1 MRQFLQFL
9 TASFVYLACLAP
21 AFAQDDDKGF
31 LTRTIQD
38 ALSGA
43 GRTVSIDGFAGALS
57 SAASFERMTI
67 SDDDGIWLTLED
79 VVLDWNRSALLR
91 GRLEVEQLTAG
102 RLDVERLPVSDDVD
116 LPDAEATPFALPD
129 LPVSIEIA
137 NFSVDEINLGE
148 PILGEAAQL
157 SVQANA
163 RLTDTVGFVD
173 FQARRTDGKK
183 GEFDIQADFDRTEN
197 VLDLL
202 LKLTE
207 DPEGIASKLL
217 NLPGQPSVQMTV
229 EGAGPLDDFATDV
242 TIATDGEERL
252 AGQVTLGTQTSRR
265 ASETPDRRI
274 QADIGGDITALL
286 APRYREFFGDEV
298 RLAVDALLES
308 NGAIDVSSFTLAANS
323 VDLEGKVMLN
333 QEKWPT
339 LIDISGRIANPD
351 GTTTLLP
358 ISGDGTRVEAV
369 TLRVDYDAADGDSF
383 ESAFDITGLDTGAL
397 QIAETQLA
405 LDGILEGNLGSLG
418 QFLGDVTFAAKG
430 LALTDPASAAA
441 IGDAI
446 NGSAEIRF
454 VEGEPIEING
464 LTLSGE
470 DYGLTGEAAIDG
482 VDTGLLT
489 QLKMTLEAKDISRF
503 SALAGRDIAGATALA
518 LNGTVTPLGGMFDLA
533 IAGGTDDLKIGIEQ
547 ADAVLAG
554 RTNLSMVAKRNET
567 GTYLQDLDLKNDA
580 IDLTGNVE
588 LRSEDSRAA
597 LDFTL
602 ADVGLV
608 LPQYEG
614 PISVKATAEQ
624 EARGWI
630 VDAVTDGPYGAALTV
645 SGLATG
651 EDAQIDF
658 TADIPRVEDF
668 VPDADITG
676 PVTAKGTLRQTPEGW
691 QINTDASGPLN
702 AQASVV
708 GLVSPRVDV
717 AFDLALPD
725 IQPLVPQITGG
736 VEASGTLEQTEQGFV
751 VDTIVNG
758 PYDSRVSLEGLA
770 TGANMALSFNLSL
783 PDVSPLAPGANGPLS
798 AQGDIRQTPD
808 GIAVDFSANGPYGS
822 SAMVEGLATGANMAL
837 SFDLSVPN
845 VSPFAPGVNGALSAQ
860 GDIRQTPDGIAV
872 DVDASGPYGS
882 SAMVE
887 GLVTGEVSLRF
898 DVSVPN
904 VNPFVPSVSGAFA
917 ASGVARQTDAG
928 VVLDAS
934 ASGPYGAQATV
945 EGLVTGPNADI
956 DFQLSMPDIGALVE
970 QVNGP
975 LSVAG
980 SARREG
986 EAWRIDT
993 NANGPAGT
1001 QASVAG
1007 LVNTD
1012 GTLNLDIAG
1021 NAPLGLARPF
1031 LAPRD
1036 LQGQAQFDLNING
1049 PAALSSVSGRIT
1061 TNNATFTAPN
1071 LRVALQGINADIQL
1085 GNNRAQINLTGQ
1097 AVDGGDLRVA
1107 GAITLTPALPADI
1120 SVTVRNLTYADP
1132 SLYSTTLN
1140 GDLRL
1145 AGPLS
1150 GGAQISG
1157 VINVG
1162 ETSIQVPATGLTSIG
1177 DIPQIT
1183 QVNAPADVLATRRK
1197 AGLDGADAGEDP
1209 AESASGPG
1217 FGLNL
1222 QINAPNR
1229 IFVRGR
1235 GLDAELGGALT
1246 LTGSTNRIISAG
1258 RFELI
1263 RGRLDILGKRF
1274 LLDEGSVQFQGDF
1287 IPYIRFVTSTDTE
1300 TGEVQV
1306 IVSGPANEPEVTF
1319 ESTPA
1324 APQDEVLSQLLFG
1337 RNISEISAFQALQLA
1352 SAVATL
1358 AGRGGEGVI
1367 GSLREGFGLDDLDVT
1382 TTDDGATALR
1392 LGKYLTDNVYTD
1404 VTAASDG
1411 TGEVSLNLDITESLT
1426 AKGTL
1431 GSDGDSSIGI
1441 FFERDY

>member
-1 MRQFLQFL
+1 MRQFLQIL
-9 TASFVYLACLAP
+9 TASLVYLACLTP
-21 AFAQDDDKGF
+21 AAAQDDDKGF

-57 SAASFERMTI
+57 SEASFDRMTI
-67 SDDDGIWLTLED
+67 ADDDGIWLTLDD

-102 RLDVERLPVSDDVD
+102 RLDVERLPVSNEVD
-116 LPDAEATPFALPD
+116 LPDAEAKPFALPE

-137 NFSVDEINLGE
+137 DFSVDEINLGE

-157 SVQANA
+157 SVSANA
-163 RLTDTVGFVD
+163 RLTDTVGIVD
-173 FQARRTDGKK
+173 FQARRTDGKR

-202 LKLTE
+202 LNLTE

-242 TIATDGEERL
+242 TIATDGQERL
-252 AGQVTLGTQTSRR
+252 AGQVTLGTQAPRR
-265 ASETPDRRI
+265 ASDTPDRRI

-286 APRYREFFGDEV
+286 APRYRDFFGEDV
-298 RLAVDALLES
+298 RLALDALLES
-308 NGAIDVSSFTLAANS
+308 NGAVEVSSFALAANS
-323 VDLEGKVMLN
+323 VDLQGQVTLN

-351 GTTTLLP
+351 GTSTLLP
-358 ISGDGTRVEAV
+358 VSGEGTRVEAV
-369 TLRVDYDAADGDSF
+369 TLRVDYDAADGDRF
-383 ESAFDITGLDTGAL
+383 DSAFDITGLHTGAL
-397 QIAETQLA
+397 QIAQTQLA

-418 QFLGDVTFAAKG
+418 QFFGDVTFATEG
-430 LALTDPASAAA
+430 LTLTDPASAEA

-446 NGSAEIRF
+446 TGSAEIRF

-489 QLKMTLEAKDISRF
+489 QLKMTLEAQDISRF
-503 SALAGRDIAGATALA
+503 STLAGRDIAGATALA

-533 IAGGTDDLKIGIEQ
+533 IAGGTDDLEIGIEQ

-554 RTNLSMVAKRNET
+554 RTSLSMVAKRNET
-567 GTYLQDLDLKNDA
+567 GTFLRDLELKNDA
-580 IDLTGNVE
+580 LDLTGDVE

-614 PISVKATAEQ
+614 PIAVKATAVQ
-624 EARGWI
+624 EPRGWV
-630 VDAVTDGPYGAALTV
+630 VDAVTDGPYDAALTV

-658 TADIPRVEDF
+658 TADIPRIEDF
-668 VPDADITG
+668 LPDADITG
-676 PVTAKGTLRQTPEGW
+676 PVTAKGALRQTPQGW
-691 QINTDASGPLN
+691 KIDTEASGPME
-702 AQASVV
+702 AQASVE
-708 GLVSPRVDV
+708 GLVTPRVDV
-717 AFDLALPD
+717 AFDLSLPD
-725 IQPLVPQITGG
+725 IQPLVPQINGG
-736 VEASGTLEQTEQGFV
+736 VAASGTLEQTEQGFV
-751 VDTIVNG
+751 VDTIADG
-758 PYDSRVSLEGLA
+758 PYDSRVAVEGLA
-770 TGANMALSFNLSL
+770 TGPDMALRFDLTL
-783 PDVSPLAPGANGPLS
+783 PDVSPLAPGVNGPLS
-798 AQGDIRQTPD
+798 AKGDIRQT
-808 GIAVDFSANGPYGS
+808 
-822 SAMVEGLATGANMAL
+822 E
-837 SFDLSVPN
+837 
-845 VSPFAPGVNGALSAQ
+845 
-860 GDIRQTPDGIAV
+860 DGIAV
-872 DVDASGPYGS
+872 DVSADGPYGS

-904 VNPFVPSVSGAFA
+904 VNPLVPSVSGSFA
-917 ASGVARQTDAG
+917 ANGVARQTENG

-934 ASGPYGAQATV
+934 ASGPYGARATV
-945 EGLVTGPNADI
+945 EGLVTGPNAAV
-956 DFQLSMPDIGALVE
+956 DFQLNMPDIGALVK

-993 NANGPAGT
+993 SANGPAGT
-1001 QASVAG
+1001 QATVAG
-1007 LVNTD
+1007 LVNPD

-1021 NAPLGLARPF
+1021 NAPLGLSRPF
-1031 LAPRD
+1031 LAPRN
-1036 LQGQAQFDLNING
+1036 LQGQARFDLQING
-1049 PAALSSVSGRIT
+1049 PAALSSVSGQIT
-1061 TNNATFTAPN
+1061 TSGATFTAPN
-1071 LRVALQGINADIQL
+1071 LRVALRGIDADVQL
-1085 GNNRAQINLTGQ
+1085 GGNRAQLNVTGQ
-1097 AVDGGDLRVA
+1097 AVDGGELRVA

-1120 SVTVRNLTYADP
+1120 KVTLRNLVYADP

-1150 GGAQISG
+1150 GGAQITG
-1157 VINVG
+1157 VINAG
-1162 ETSIQVPATGLTSIG
+1162 ETNIQVPATGLTSIG

-1183 QVNAPADVLATRRK
+1183 HVNAPADVLATRRK
-1197 AGLDGADAGEDP
+1197 AGLEGGEAGDDP
-1209 AESASGPG
+1209 AAEASGPG
-1217 FGLNL
+1217 FGLDL
-1222 QINAPNR
+1222 QLNAPNR
-1229 IFVRGR
+1229 IYVRGR
-1235 GLDAELGGALT
+1235 GLDAELGGALNLSGT
-1246 LTGSTNRIISAG
+1246 TNRIISAG

-1274 LLDEGSVQFQGDF
+1274 LLDEGSIQFQGDF

-1300 TGEVQV
+1300 AGEVRV

-1358 AGRGGEGVI
+1358 AGRGGDGVI
-1367 GSLREGFGLDDLDVT
+1367 GNLREGFGLDDLDVT
-1382 TTDDGATALR
+1382 TTEEGETALR
-1392 LGKYLTDNVYTD
+1392 LGKYLTDNIYTD

>member
-9 TASFVYLACLAP
+9 TAGLVYLACLTP
-21 AFAQDDDKGF
+21 AAAQDDDKGF

-38 ALSGA
+38 ALSGS

-57 SAASFERMTI
+57 SEASFDRMTI
-67 SDDDGIWLTLED
+67 ADDDGIWLTLDD

-102 RLDVERLPVSDDVD
+102 RLDVERLPVSNEVD
-116 LPDAEATPFALPD
+116 LPDAEAKPFALPD

-137 NFSVDEINLGE
+137 DFSVDEINLGE

-157 SVQANA
+157 SVSANA
-163 RLTDTVGFVD
+163 RLTDTVGIVD
-173 FQARRTDGKK
+173 FQARRTDGKR

-202 LKLTE
+202 LNLTE

-229 EGAGPLDDFATDV
+229 KGAGPLDDFATDV
-242 TIATDGEERL
+242 TIATDGQERL
-252 AGQVTLGTQTSRR
+252 AGQVTLGTQAPRR
-265 ASETPDRRI
+265 ASDTPDRRI

-286 APRYREFFGDEV
+286 APRYRDFFGEDL
-298 RLAVDALLES
+298 RLALDALLES
-308 NGAIDVSSFTLAANS
+308 NGAVEVSSFALAANS
-323 VDLEGKVMLN
+323 VDLQGQVTLN

-339 LIDISGRIANPD
+339 LIDISGRIENPD
-351 GTTTLLP
+351 GTSTLLP
-358 ISGDGTRVEAV
+358 ISGEGTRVEAV
-369 TLRVDYDAADGDSF
+369 TLRVDYDAADGDRF
-383 ESAFDITGLDTGAL
+383 DSAFDITGLDTGAL
-397 QIAETQLA
+397 QIAQTQLA

-418 QFLGDVTFAAKG
+418 QFLGDVTFATEG
-430 LALTDPASAAA
+430 LTLTDPASAEAV
-441 IGDAI
+441 GDAI
-446 NGSAEIRF
+446 TGSAEIRF

-489 QLKMTLEAKDISRF
+489 QLKMTLEAQDISRF

-533 IAGGTDDLKIGIEQ
+533 IAGGTDDLEIGIEQ

-554 RTNLSMVAKRNET
+554 RTSLSMVAKRNET
-567 GTYLQDLDLKNDA
+567 GTFLRDLELKNDA
-580 IDLTGNVE
+580 LDLTGDVE

-614 PISVKATAEQ
+614 PIAVKATAVREP
-624 EARGWI
+624 RGWV
-630 VDAVTDGPYGAALTV
+630 VDAATDGPYDAALTV

-658 TADIPRVEDF
+658 TADIPRIEDF
-668 VPDADITG
+668 LPEADITG
-676 PVTAKGTLRQTPEGW
+676 PVTAKGALRQTPQGW
-691 QINTDASGPLN
+691 KIETEASGPLE
-702 AQASVV
+702 AQASVE
-708 GLVSPRVDV
+708 GLVTPRVDV
-717 AFDLALPD
+717 AFDLSLPD
-725 IQPLVPQITGG
+725 IQPLVPQINGG
-736 VEASGTLEQTEQGFV
+736 VAASGTLEQTEQGFV
-751 VDTIVNG
+751 VDIIAIG
-758 PYDSRVSLEGLA
+758 PYDSRVAVEGLA
-770 TGANMALSFNLSL
+770 TGPDMALRFDLTL
-783 PDVSPLAPGANGPLS
+783 PDVSPLAPGVNGPL
-798 AQGDIRQTPD
+798 AATGDIRQTD
-808 GIAVDFSANGPYGS
+808 A
-822 SAMVEGLATGANMAL
+822 
-837 SFDLSVPN
+837 
-845 VSPFAPGVNGALSAQ
+845 
-860 GDIRQTPDGIAV
+860 GIAV
-872 DVDASGPYGS
+872 DVSADGPYGS

-904 VNPFVPSVSGAFA
+904 VNPLVPSVSGSFA
-917 ASGVARQTDAG
+917 AKGVARQTENG

-934 ASGPYGAQATV
+934 ASGPYGARATV
-945 EGLVTGPNADI
+945 EGLVTGPNAAV
-956 DFQLSMPDIGALVE
+956 DFQLNMPDIGALVE

-993 NANGPAGT
+993 SANGPAGT
-1001 QASVAG
+1001 QATVAG
-1007 LVNTD
+1007 LVNPD
-1012 GTLNLDIAG
+1012 GRLNLDIAG
-1021 NAPLGLARPF
+1021 NAPLGLSRPF
-1031 LAPRD
+1031 LAPRN
-1036 LQGQAQFDLNING
+1036 LQGQARFDLQING
-1049 PAALSSVSGRIT
+1049 PAALSSVSGQIT
-1061 TNNATFTAPN
+1061 TSGATFTAPN
-1071 LRVALQGINADIQL
+1071 LRVALRGIDADVQL
-1085 GNNRAQINLTGQ
+1085 GNNRAQLNVTGQ
-1097 AVDGGDLRVA
+1097 AVDGGELRVA

-1120 SVTVRNLTYADP
+1120 NVTLRNLVYADP

-1150 GGAQISG
+1150 GGAQITG
-1157 VINVG
+1157 VINAG
-1162 ETSIQVPATGLTSIG
+1162 ETNIQVPATGLTSIG

-1183 QVNAPADVLATRRK
+1183 HVNAPADVLATRRK
-1197 AGLDGADAGEDP
+1197 AGLEGGEAGDDP
-1209 AESASGPG
+1209 AAEASGPG

-1222 QINAPNR
+1222 QLNAPNR
-1229 IFVRGR
+1229 IYVRGR
-1235 GLDAELGGALT
+1235 GLDAELGGALNLSGT
-1246 LTGSTNRIISAG
+1246 TNRIISAG

-1274 LLDEGSVQFQGDF
+1274 LLDEGSIQFQGDF

-1300 TGEVQV
+1300 AGEVRV

-1358 AGRGGEGVI
+1358 AGRGGDGVI
-1367 GSLREGFGLDDLDVT
+1367 GNLREGFGLDDLDVT
-1382 TTDDGATALR
+1382 TTEDGETALR
-1392 LGKYLTDNVYTD
+1392 LGKYLTDNIYTD

>member
-9 TASFVYLACLAP
+9 TASFVYLACLSP

-57 SAASFERMTI
+57 SAASFDRMTI

-102 RLDVERLPVSDDVD
+102 RLDVDRLPVSDEVD
-116 LPDAEATPFALPD
+116 LPDAEAKPFALPD

-137 NFSVDEINLGE
+137 DFSVDEINLGE

-157 SVQANA
+157 SVKANA
-163 RLTDTVGFVD
+163 RLTDQVGIVD
-173 FQARRTDGKK
+173 FQARRTDGTR
-183 GEFDIQADFDRTEN
+183 GEFNIQADFDRTES

-202 LKLTE
+202 LELTE

-217 NLPGQPSVQMTV
+217 NLPGQPSVQMSV
-229 EGAGPLDDFATDV
+229 KGAGPLDDFATDV

-252 AGQVTLGTQTSRR
+252 AGQVTLGAQS
-265 ASETPDRRI
+265 SERTGDGPDRRI

-286 APRYREFFGDEV
+286 APRYREFFGEDV
-298 RLAVDALLES
+298 RLALDALLQS
-308 NGAIDVSSFTLAANS
+308 NGAVDVSSFTLAANS
-323 VDLEGKVMLN
+323 VDLEGKVTLN

-351 GTTTLLP
+351 GTSTLLP
-358 ISGDGTRVEAV
+358 VSGDGTRVEAV
-369 TLRVDYDAADGDSF
+369 TLRVDYDAADGDRF
-383 ESAFDITGLDTGAL
+383 ESAFDITGLDTGAV
-397 QIAETQLA
+397 QIAETKLA
-405 LDGILEGNLGSLG
+405 LDGILEGDLGSLG
-418 QFLGDVTFAAKG
+418 QFLGDVTFATEG
-430 LALTDPASAAA
+430 LTLTDPASSAA

-446 NGSAEIRF
+446 TGSAEIRF

-464 LTLSGE
+464 LTLAGE

-482 VDTGLLT
+482 VDAGLLT

-503 SALAGRDIAGATALA
+503 SALAGRDISGATALA
-518 LNGTVTPLGGMFDLA
+518 LNGSVTPLGGMFDLA
-533 IAGGTDDLKIGIEQ
+533 IAGGTDDLQIGIEQ

-554 RTNLSMVAKRNET
+554 RTSLSMVAKRNET
-567 GTYLQDLDLKNDA
+567 GTFLRELDLKNDA
-580 IDLTGNVE
+580 LELTGDVE

-597 LDFTL
+597 LDFAL
-602 ADVGLV
+602 ADIGLV

-614 PISVKATAEQ
+614 PVSVKATAVQ
-624 EARGWI
+624 EARGWV
-630 VDAVTDGPYGAALTV
+630 VDAVTDGPYDAALTV

-651 EDAQIDF
+651 DNAQIDF
-658 TADIPRVEDF
+658 TADIPRIEDF

-676 PVTAKGTLRQTPEGW
+676 PVMAKGDLRQTPQGW

-702 AQASVV
+702 AQASVR

-725 IQPLVPQITGG
+725 IQPLVPQVNGG
-736 VEASGTLEQTEQGFV
+736 VEASGTVEQTDQGFV
-751 VDTIVNG
+751 VDTIA
-758 PYDSRVSLEGLA
+758 S
-770 TGANMALSFNLSL
+770 
-783 PDVSPLAPGANGPLS
+783 
-798 AQGDIRQTPD
+798 
-808 GIAVDFSANGPYGS
+808 GPYGS
-822 SAMVEGLATGANMAL
+822 RVSVEGLATGPDMAL
-837 SFDLSVPN
+837 SFDLSVPD
-845 VSPFAPGVNGALSAQ
+845 VSPLAPGVNGPLSAK
-860 GDIRQTPDGIAV
+860 GNVRQTTDGIAV
-872 DVDASGPYGS
+872 DVDANGPYGS

-887 GLVTGEVSLRF
+887 GLVTGEVSLKF

-904 VNPFVPSVSGAFA
+904 VNPLVPSVSGSFA
-917 ASGVARQTDAG
+917 ANGTARQTDAG

-945 EGLVTGPNADI
+945 EGLVTGPNADV
-956 DFQLSMPDIGALVE
+956 DFQLNVPDIGALVD

-1007 LVNTD
+1007 LVNAD
-1012 GTLNLDIAG
+1012 GSLNIDIAG
-1021 NAPLGLARPF
+1021 NAPLGLSRPF
-1031 LAPRD
+1031 LAPRN
-1036 LQGQAQFDLNING
+1036 LQGQAQFDLQING
-1049 PAALSSVSGRIT
+1049 PAALSSVSGRIS

-1071 LRVALQGINADIQL
+1071 LRVALQGIDADIQL
-1085 GNNRAQINLTGQ
+1085 GNNRAQLNVTGQ
-1097 AVDGGDLRVA
+1097 AVDGGQLNVA
-1107 GAITLTPALPADI
+1107 GAVTLTPALPADI
-1120 SVTVRNLTYADP
+1120 NIAVRNLVYADP

-1150 GGAQISG
+1150 GGAQITG
-1157 VINVG
+1157 VINAG
-1162 ETSIQVPATGLTSIG
+1162 ETNIQVPATGLTSIG

-1197 AGLDGADAGEDP
+1197 AGLDGADAGDDP
-1209 AESASGPG
+1209 TETSSGAG

-1235 GLDAELGGALT
+1235 GLDAELGGALNLSGT
-1246 LTGSTNRIISAG
+1246 TNRIISAG

-1300 TGEVQV
+1300 AGEVRV

-1358 AGRGGEGVI
+1358 AGREGDGII
-1367 GSLREGFGLDDLDVT
+1367 GNLREGFGLDDLDVT

-1411 TGEVSLNLDITESLT
+1411 TGEVSLNLDISESLT